1 MFRKENGVIMQG
13 GDYYIYDTGTY
24 ANLNKSTKTS
34 WRVQIAAIE
43 NNKEVADIITTIES
57 VMTECNKSKAV
68 YDLNGRRVVN
78 PTKGIYIQG
87 GKKVLVK

>member
-1 MFRKENGVIMQG
+1 MLSAADKLVNG
-13 GDYYIYDTGTY
+13 TGSNVQLSAT
-24 ANLNKSTKTS
+24 KSY
-34 WRVQIAAIE
+34 WRVQIALIE

-57 VMTECNKSKAV
+57 VIPEANANGAI

-78 PTKGIYIQG
+78 TERGIFIQG